1 MSPQHFNLLLK
12 LLIRV
17 RVLEEDSVALYDQI
31 HVLLRLLELDHFL
44 MQAVGLGS
52 TELYNVPLVA
62 FRQLIQLATPMVE
75 EHVHLLVADRKH
87 ID

>member
-1 MSPQHFNLLLK
+1 MSPQQFNLLLK

-17 RVLEEDSVALYDQI
+17 WVLEEDSVALYDQI

-62 FRQLIQLATPMVE
+62 FRQLIKLAAPMVE